1 MLTTSS
7 HGDPTATA
15 NENYVLVRSSLRK
28 GAQTMSRDI
37 DDDSF
42 LFAQFVLEIILS
54 SRVKGDASS
63 PALLARCASALGS
76 RPGAAP

>member
-1 MLTTSS
+1 
-7 HGDPTATA
+7 
-15 NENYVLVRSSLRK
+15 
-28 GAQTMSRDI
+28 MSRNI